1 MEKNYQL
8 LDKKY
13 KEAIS
18 KDQKLDVM
26 ELKEK
31 LKLAEEQLEF
41 KELEIKRLINESSGS
56 STQMQSLKEKVA

>member
-13 KEAIS
+13 KQAIS